1 MSGPVPDVG
10 HEEIQGLLGVYAL
23 DAVDPTTTR
32 LVEEH
37 LSGCLRCAAEVA
49 QHHEVAGLLANSGGT
64 APDQV
69 WDGIAA
75 RLDGPADGWDRL
87 AARLGTE
94 AATRETTGPPGAV
107 PLWRSGRQRWAAA
120 AAGLVAAAAAVVA
133 LILGLQVGHLH
144 SQVRA
149 LQAAPHL
156 TAAEQ
161 AALADPSTLR
171 IPLRAP
177 TGTRR
182 GAPATVV
189 LTADGTGFVVND
201 DLSALPADQT
211 YQLWGVLDGRTV
223 SLGLLGARPAIVP
236 FSVAGGGAVQA
247 FAITAERAGGVVQS
261 THRAV
266 AAGVVR
272 A

>member
-1 MSGPVPDVG
+1 MSGPVPDPG
-10 HEEIQGLLGVYAL
+10 HQEIQGLLGVYAL
-23 DAVDPTTTR
+23 DAVDPATAR

-37 LSGCLRCAAEVA
+37 LSDCLRCAAEVA
-49 QHHEVAGLLANSGGT
+49 QHHEVAGLLANSGGA

-94 AATRETTGPPGAV
+94 AARETSGPRPGAAR
-107 PLWRSGRQRWAAA
+107 LRRSGRQRWATA
-120 AAGLVAAAAAVVA
+120 AAGLAAAAAAFVA
-133 LILGLQVGHLH
+133 LVLGLQVGHLH

-149 LQAAPHL
+149 LQATPHL
-156 TAAEQ
+156 SAAEQ
-161 AALADPSTLR
+161 AAAADPSTLR
-171 IPLRAP
+171 IPLRAS

-182 GAPATVV
+182 APPATVV
-189 LTADGTGFVVND
+189 LTADGTGFVVNG
-201 DLSALPADQT
+201 DLAALPADQT

-223 SLGLLGARPAIVP
+223 SLGLLGARPTVVP
-236 FSVAGGGAVQA
+236 FSVAGGGAVRA

-261 THRAV
+261 THQPV